1 MGSKTRN
8 YAQVQ
13 TILDEMWYQAP
24 FHHETNP
31 AGNRRDKWSS
41 VR

>member
-13 TILDEMWYQAP
+13 TILFLGFFESADHP
-24 FHHETNP
+24 
-31 AGNRRDKWSS
+31 G
-41 VR
+41 